1 MPNPSIED
9 ILSQVCFYLH
19 SIDSEPK
26 LHKLVDM
33 VKQLESDKDTPRL
46 LKECKELR
54 NNVIVFKVKDTNT
67 RIADNN
73 KMICSVRMAGQGVK
87 FELACLE
94 GLYAQANQLQAKLT
108 TYRRLD
114 LLLLTVISLLNDK
127 SKNKGEQ

>member
-1 MPNPSIED
+1 MSNPSIED

-33 VKQLESDKDTPRL
+33 VKQLENDKDTPKL
-46 LKECKELR
+46 LKECTELR
-54 NNVIVFKVKDTNT
+54 DNVIVFKVKDVNT
-67 RIADNN
+67 RIAENN
-73 KMICSVRMAGQGVK
+73 KMICSVRLAAQGVK

-94 GLYAQANQLQAKLT
+94 GLYAQAGQLQTKLT
-108 TYRRLD
+108 TYRKLD

-127 SKNKGEQ
+127 SKNKGE